1 MNRNIP
7 KTIRMKW
14 LKRFRHHKLKVSFTS
29 CQYKEQK
36 EYLRQHHPD
45 LTTIPNPPAA
55 VEGDKK
61 KGGDDDASSSDEHEG
76 EGEGGVDGEERVV
89 EIQEEEGG
97 KEANEETNR
106 EKFANELKAKEEKEE
121 EPEEEFLNEEEDC
134 KGPKIIPITASLPK
148 DLLTESMNAHHGN
161 FRVILMREHTMH
173 HLIYDGHRQQ
183 QQLETEDPTDCSESL
198 PSTYPELIEKFKQF
212 N

>member
-45 LTTIPNPPAA
+45 LTAIPNPPAA
-55 VEGDKK
+55 TEGEKK
-61 KGGDDDASSSDEHEG
+61 EEGDDDASSSDGEHDG
-76 EGEGGVDGEERVV
+76 EDGVDGEERVV
-89 EIQEEEGG
+89 EIQEEGE
-97 KEANEETNR
+97 KEADVETNR
-106 EKFANELKAKEEKEE
+106 EKLANELKAKEEKEE

-148 DLLTESMNAHHGN
+148 ELQTESMNAQHGN

-183 QQLETEDPTDCSESL
+183 QQLETEDPTDCAESL